1 MSKHKRHNVDIKKED
16 VPVQKDNTKP
26 DLSSLSSLLNNV
38 DMSQLTEMMSN
49 LGINPGEN
57 VNAAGADVSAPRGD
71 RRVEVLTAIRPMLDA
86 EKTQILDTI
95 MQLYGISRVLKK
107 K

>member
-1 MSKHKRHNVDIKKED
+1 MSKHKRHNVDIKKD
-16 VPVQKDNTKP
+16 SVPEQNDSGKF
-26 DLSSLSSLLNNV
+26 DLAGLSSLLNNV

-49 LGINPGEN
+49 LGINQNEE
-57 VNAAGADVSAPRGD
+57 VNGSPASQTGVD
-71 RRVEVLTAIRPMLDA
+71 RRVEVLTALRPMLNA

-95 MQLYGISRVLKK
+95 MQLYGISRILKK